1 MHALAI
7 VNEDQQLAAINGI
20 CVWLFIIANKV
31 YVQVYNYIIDAY
43 YNELIVV
50 IQQVAMVVSSYK
62 AR

>member
-1 MHALAI
+1 MYRYTCTLLAI
-7 VNEDQQLAAINGI
+7 IKSQTHNY
-20 CVWLFIIANKV
+20 IIYN
-31 YVQVYNYIIDAY
+31 YIYNYIIDAY